1 MQNEAWLDEINRI
14 VSFHEISDSRY
25 YSAEEH
31 DFWQMIVSL
40 ILAGYRAVSYT
51 HLDVYKRQREGC
63 AEDLGEGRADVAG
76 VAEDDDEGE
85 DDIEDAHDRDE
96 LFGHRADALDA
107 AEEEHADQARDC
119 LLYTSSVSAR
129 RSRWCC

>member
-40 ILAGYRAVSYT
+40 FWL
-51 HLDVYKRQREGC
+51 
-63 AEDLGEGRADVAG
+63 DLGCSKVQT
-76 VAEDDDEGE
+76 
-85 DDIEDAHDRDE
+85 
-96 LFGHRADALDA
+96 F
-107 AEEEHADQARDC
+107 
-119 LLYTSSVSAR
+119 
-129 RSRWCC
+129 